1 MSELKFWQAVNAA
14 LGEELER
21 DPRVVM
27 FGEDVGKAGGP
38 FGASRGLRDRFG
50 ESRVRDTPIAE
61 SSITSVAVGAAMS
74 GLRPVVEI
82 MFFDFVTLAMD
93 QLVNQAAKMRYMS
106 GGKLSVPMTVLT
118 FAGSGRGSGPQHSQS
133 LEAWLAHVPGLAVV
147 YPSNPADAK
156 GLLKTAIRSDDPVVF
171 IESSRLWT
179 TRGEVPDG
187 ADHLVPIGKAT
198 IARPG
203 SDVTLVS
210 WGWAAARTLEASTI
224 LADAGIDAEVI
235 DLRTI
240 SPLDEAAILE
250 SVGRTG
256 RLVVVH
262 DAAGPFGPGAE
273 IAALVAEH
281 AFDALRAPVARV
293 AAPFAPAP
301 FANQLEHAYYAT
313 PERIAAT
320 AAAVVAN
327 QDERSV
333 PVA

>member
-1 MSELKFWQAVNAA
+1 MTELKLWQAVNTA

-50 ESRVRDTPIAE
+50 EKRVRDTPIAE
-61 SSITSVAVGAAMS
+61 GAITGVAVGAAMS

-133 LEAWLAHVPGLAVV
+133 LEAWLAHVPGLSVV

-156 GLLKTAIRSDDPVVF
+156 GLLKAAIRSDDPVVF

-179 TRGEVPDG
+179 IRGEVPEAG
-187 ADHLVPIGKAT
+187 DHVVPIGRAA
-198 IARPG
+198 IVRPG

-210 WGWAAARTLEASTI
+210 WGWAAARTLEAAAI
-224 LADAGIDAEVI
+224 LADAGVDAEVI
-235 DLRTI
+235 DLRTLR
-240 SPLDEAAILE
+240 PLDTETVLE
-250 SVGRTG
+250 SVARTH
-256 RLVVVH
+256 RAVVIDEGWRSGSLAAEVVARIVEGAFWELDAPVERVCSAEVPMPYARELELAALPSAPGIV
-262 DAAGPFGPGAE
+262 DAA
-273 IAALVAEH
+273 V
-281 AFDALRAPVARV
+281 RV
-293 AAPFAPAP
+293 M
-301 FANQLEHAYYAT
+301 
-313 PERIAAT
+313 
-320 AAAVVAN
+320 
-327 QDERSV
+327 SGG
-333 PVA
+333 

>member
-1 MSELKFWQAVNAA
+1 MSELKMWQAVNTA
-14 LGEELER
+14 LAEELER
-21 DPRVVM
+21 DPRVVV
-27 FGEDVGKAGGP
+27 FGEDVGKPGGP
-38 FGASRGLRDRFG
+38 FGASRGLRDSFG
-50 ESRVRDTPIAE
+50 ETRVRDTPISEAA
-61 SSITSVAVGAAMS
+61 ITSVAVGAAMT

-93 QLVNQAAKMRYMS
+93 ALVNQAAKMRYMS

-133 LEAWLAHVPGLAVV
+133 LEAWLAHVPGLTVV

-156 GLLKTAIRSDDPVVF
+156 GLLKAAIRSDDPVVF
-171 IESSRLWT
+171 VESSRLWT
-179 TRGEVPDG
+179 VRGDVPETP
-187 ADHLVPIGKAT
+187 DHVVPLGKAVV
-198 IARPG
+198 ARPG

-210 WGWAAARTLEASTI
+210 WGWAAARTIEAAAL
-224 LADAGIDAEVI
+224 LADTGIDAEVL

-301 FANQLEHAYYAT
+301 FAKGLEHAYYPT
-313 PERIAAT
+313 PERIASVAR
-320 AAAVVAN
+320 AVVGG
-327 QDERSV
+327 V